1 MTVIGYSIEE
11 ALASLRRSGRSA
23 LVSIGTIAI
32 AFITL
37 GGFLLLSVN
46 VQDVLDRW
54 LEAAEIS
61 VYLHDTA
68 TDAERHAVEAFLRA
82 RPEVAAVEYVSRERA
97 LARFRTDFPELAD
110 VTSSLTQNPFPS
122 ALEVRLRGDDA
133 SGASA
138 EALAKEVS
146 ARGGVADVQFDRTW
160 LSRLL
165 GVVTSA
171 RVAAA
176 VVAAILMLG
185 AAFTVGAV
193 VRLSLYARRDEL
205 EIMALV
211 GAPFSY
217 IRGPFVA
224 EGVLLGG
231 LGAAV
236 ALVVVRVLYSF
247 AGQSLGSDLAGL
259 AAEGQLRFL
268 GYGEIA
274 IMLIGGIVVGAAAGT
289 LASKPTAQI
298 TRGGAGRER
307 PTVDT

>member
-1 MTVIGYSIEE
+1 MTVIGYAFSE
-11 ALASLRRSGRSA
+11 AVASLRRSGRSA

-32 AFITL
+32 AFVTL

-68 TDAERHAVEAFLRA
+68 PDNDRAAVEQFLRA
-82 RPEVAAVEYVSRERA
+82 RPEVAAVEYVSKEQA
-97 LARFRTDFPELAD
+97 LQRFRSDFPELAD
-110 VTSSLTQNPFPS
+110 VTGSLEQNPFPS
-122 ALEVRLRGDDA
+122 ALEVRLRAGDD
-133 SGASA
+133 STASA
-138 EALAKEVS
+138 EMLAKEVS
-146 ARGGVADVQFDRTW
+146 SKSGVADVQFDRTW
-160 LSRLL
+160 LARLL
-165 GVVTSA
+165 GVVNSA
-171 RVAAA
+171 RIAAA
-176 VVAAILMLG
+176 VVAGILMLG

-217 IRGPFVA
+217 IRGPFVF
-224 EGVLLGG
+224 EGLLLGG

-236 ALVVVRVLYSF
+236 ALMVVGVLYYF

-259 AAEGQLRFL
+259 TDEGQLRFL
-268 GYGEIA
+268 GYSEMA
-274 IMLIGGIVVGAAAGT
+274 VMLIGGIVVGAAAGT
-289 LASKPTAQI
+289 LASRA
-298 TRGGAGRER
+298 AHH
-307 PTVDT
+307 

>member
-1 MTVIGYSIEE
+1 MTVIGYALEE

-37 GGFLLLSVN
+37 GGFLLISVN
-46 VQDVLDRW
+46 VQGMLDRW

-61 VYLHDTA
+61 VYLQDTA
-68 TDAERHAVEAFLRA
+68 TTEERQALEQMLRA
-82 RPEVAAVEYVSRERA
+82 RPEVAAVEYVSKERA
-97 LARFRTDFPELAD
+97 FQRFRADFPELAD
-110 VTSSLTQNPFPS
+110 VTASLTQNPFPP
-122 ALEVRLRGDDA
+122 ALEVRLQTGGDTDVA
-133 SGASA
+133 AETLARDVSGRA
-138 EALAKEVS
+138 
-146 ARGGVADVQFDRTW
+146 GVADVQFDRRW

-171 RVAAA
+171 RVAGL
-176 VVAAILMLG
+176 VVAGILMLG

-217 IRGPFVA
+217 IRGPSVV
-224 EGVLLGG
+224 EGLLLGG
-231 LGAAV
+231 LGAVV
-236 ALVVVRVLYSF
+236 ALVAVAVLYSLL
-247 AGQSLGSDLAGL
+247 GRWVGSDLAGL
-259 AAEGQLRFL
+259 AGAGQLRFL

-274 IMLIGGIVVGAAAGT
+274 IMIVGGLSVGAAAGT
-289 LASKPTAQI
+289 LASRAAH
-298 TRGGAGRER
+298 R
-307 PTVDT
+307 